1 MKSTW
6 LSGISHHSEQ
16 FGVLCLWIVGF
27 VQTVLLYLPDFS
39 YVEVG
44 KAVSLN
50 SLDSVDDNLDWSF
63 PEILGGL
70 DSEMEEWNLENL
82 GLDSEG
88 LGCLAG

>member
-1 MKSTW
+1 M
-6 LSGISHHSEQ
+6 
-16 FGVLCLWIVGF
+16 
-27 VQTVLLYLPDFS
+27 
-39 YVEVG
+39 EVG

-63 PEILGGL
+63 PKILGGL